1 MAINTPHTHQP
12 ASTTIVWGTEGRLG
26 TGGPGAGSI
35 VESIAITPRNAGPIG
50 EIEDGNGASV
60 VNVMLDDGFDA
71 KVTCVFDSIKTWP
84 VLGAAVTLSCPPYAG
99 GTGTLTDYV
108 CFVAGNHEISLSRK
122 KEATITLNLRYRPG
136 ITAA

>member
-1 MAINTPHTHQP
+1 MAINTPHLEP
-12 ASTTIVWGTEGRLG
+12 STSTIVWGTKDKFTTASIT
-26 TGGPGAGSI
+26 TGAI
-35 VESIAITPRNAGPIG
+35 IESIAITPKNAGPIG

-71 KVTCVFDSIKTWP
+71 KVTCVYDTGKTSP
-84 VLGAAVTLSCPPYAG
+84 ALGAAATLTVPSYAG
-99 GTGTLTDYV
+99 GGTETAFI
-108 CFVAGNHEISLSRK
+108 CFVAGNHEISMSRK